1 MNKAKGR
8 PEDVYVINK
17 LKWGFKSW

>member
-8 PEDVYVINK
+8 PEDVYVVNK